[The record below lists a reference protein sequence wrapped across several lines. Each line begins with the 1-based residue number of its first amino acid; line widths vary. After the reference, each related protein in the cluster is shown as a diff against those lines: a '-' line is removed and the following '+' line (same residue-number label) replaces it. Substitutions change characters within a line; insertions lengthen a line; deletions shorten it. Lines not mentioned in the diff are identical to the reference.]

1 MEARVATER
10 DLEPATELLTAA
22 FAGDPVWG
30 WAFPDRADL
39 EAWWRFNIRSALR
52 FPWVWVL
59 GDFAAVAM
67 WIPPGESELTE
78 EEEAQ
83 VEPMVRRLAGPR
95 ATEVLE
101 LLERFESSHPGDG
114 PPHFYLSLLG
124 TDPARRGHGYGMTLL
139 EHNLDLID
147 REQMPA
153 YLESSNPG
161 NDPRYERRGF
171 RRVGEFNRPDEKL
184 TVATMWRDARSDRI
198 ADDR

>member
-10 DLEPATELLTAA
+10 DLESATELLTAA
-22 FAGDPVWG
+22 FASDPVWG
-30 WAFPDRADL
+30 WAFPERADL
-39 EAWWRFNIRSALR
+39 KRWWRFNIRSALR

-59 GDFAAVAM
+59 GDFAALAM

-83 VEPMVRRLAGPR
+83 VEPMIKELVGSR

-101 LLERFESSHPGDG
+101 LLERFESSHPAG
-114 PPHFYLSLLG
+114 PPHYYLSLLG
-124 TDPARRGHGYGMTLL
+124 TDPARRGHGYGMALL
-139 EHNLDLID
+139 EHNLALID
-147 REQMPA
+147 GEQMPA

-171 RRVGEFNRPDEKL
+171 RRVGEFNRPDGAL
-184 TVATMWRDARSDRI
+184 TVATMWRDASADRSPDAR
-198 ADDR
+198 